1 MSDQSTGHPSG
12 LSRFVTVRTV
22 LVAVLALFL
31 VGLVFLRQADA
42 TPPKTLTAHFPR
54 AVSIYEGTD
63 VRILGVNVG
72 KVTSVTPEGESVRVE
87 MEYDGQYDLPADAQ
101 AVIITPTLVADRF
114 VQLTP
119 VYTKGAVMAD
129 GGDVPLPE
137 TAVPVELDRIYASL
151 STLTET
157 LGPNGVNADG
167 TLNHLVKAGA
177 DALDGQGA
185 RANQMLRDLSAAA
198 TTFNNSGGDLFATVS
213 QLAEFTTTL
222 GANDK
227 LVRAFLEDLA
237 DVAQQ
242 LSDERV
248 ELQQTL
254 GAVADAVGTV
264 KGFVKDNRQ
273 ALVTDVEKLTRVTST
288 IASEQESLD
297 TALNVAP
304 TAIGNLFLAYNTE
317 SGTIGSRIGLNG
329 NLADADGFLCS
340 IVQQS
345 ALPKVSKRLAC
356 ELFEA
361 LLEPVE
367 DQLPKTKAGRT
378 ATTGTATGPA
388 GNTARTAP
396 GAQQPTPSAPPV
408 GTVTT
413 TDLVGI
419 VAGGVS

>member
-1 MSDQSTGHPSG
+1 MA
-12 LSRFVTVRTV
+12 RFVNVRTV

-31 VGLVFLRQADA
+31 LGFVFLRDA
-42 TPPKTLTAHFPR
+42 EAEPPKTLTAHFPR
-54 AVSIYEGTD
+54 AVSIYPGTD
-63 VRILGVNVG
+63 VRILGVSVG
-72 KVTSVTPEGESVRVE
+72 KVTEVTPEGESVRVE
-87 MEYDGQYDLPADAQ
+87 LQYDGQYDLPADAR

-119 VYTKGAVMAD
+119 AYTKGAVMAD
-129 GGDVPLPE
+129 GGDIALPE

-151 STLTET
+151 SELTRT

-167 TLNHLVKAGA
+167 TLNHLVEAGA
-177 DALDGQGA
+177 SALDGQGT

-227 LVRAFLEDLA
+227 LVRAFMADLA
-237 DVAQQ
+237 DVSQQ

-264 KGFVKDNRQ
+264 RDFVKVNRK

-288 IASEQESLD
+288 IASEQDSLD
-297 TALNVAP
+297 TALKVAP

-317 SGTIGSRIGLNG
+317 SGTVGSRIGVSG
-329 NLADADGFLCS
+329 NLADADGFLCT

-345 ALPKVSKRLAC
+345 ALPKISKRLAC
-356 ELFEA
+356 QLFAA
-361 LLEPVE
+361 LLEPAE
-367 DQLPKTKAGRT
+367 NQLPTIPPGPGKGQGAGRG
-378 ATTGTATGPA
+378 AAATATGLA
-388 GNTARTAP
+388 GTTARTGTGP
-396 GAQQPTPSAPPV
+396 RRTTRELPRVS
-408 GTVTT
+408 TVTT
-413 TDLVGI
+413 TDLTGLVSGGI
-419 VAGGVS
+419 R